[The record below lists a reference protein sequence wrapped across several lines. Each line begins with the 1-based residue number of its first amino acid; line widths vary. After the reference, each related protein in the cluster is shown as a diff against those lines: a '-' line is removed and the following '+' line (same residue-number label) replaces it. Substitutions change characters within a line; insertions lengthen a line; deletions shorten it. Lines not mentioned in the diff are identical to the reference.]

1 MGILSSKEARMQK
14 LAKYIS
20 NSLFIIAA
28 LFFLVG
34 LFKEYPISWQ
44 YIWLFLAPSIIIQES
59 IHMPEK
65 GRKRIYSFIYIS
77 FAFLMFGV
85 AVMEL
90 INR

>member
-1 MGILSSKEARMQK
+1 MQRI
-14 LAKYIS
+14 AKYIS
-20 NSLFIIAA
+20 HSLFVIAA

-34 LFKEYPISWQ
+34 LFTEYPLSWQ
-44 YIWLFLAPSIIIQES
+44 YIWLFLAPSLIIHEG

-85 AVMEL
+85 AVFEL
-90 INR
+90 IIG